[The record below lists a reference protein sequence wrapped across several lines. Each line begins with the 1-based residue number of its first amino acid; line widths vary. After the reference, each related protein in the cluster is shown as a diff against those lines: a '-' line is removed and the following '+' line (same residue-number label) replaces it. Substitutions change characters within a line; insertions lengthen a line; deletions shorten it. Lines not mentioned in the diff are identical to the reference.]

1 MEVCKGSTTSHES
14 DMGVPYTNAI
24 FIMCGVGR
32 NSFITM
38 EGSEHICG
46 GNAKVGAPQLI
57 SMMAGDITSSQS

>member
-1 MEVCKGSTTSHES
+1 
-14 DMGVPYTNAI
+14 MGVPYTNAI